1 MFRRINSSVGALLT
15 KGRYWERELQM
26 EKLGQMKKN
35 RGDKEERVEEKELGQ
50 ERKEGRFLPIVYV
63 MFEVPQKRLF

>member
-1 MFRRINSSVGALLT
+1 
-15 KGRYWERELQM
+15 M
-26 EKLGQMKKN
+26 EKLGQMQKN
-35 RGDKEERVEEKELGQ
+35 RGDKEERVGEKELGQ

>member
-1 MFRRINSSVGALLT
+1 
-15 KGRYWERELQM
+15 M